1 MTTTL
6 RLTAKN
12 QLTLK
17 KEFINH
23 LGINIGDEMEV
34 FKLPDGA
41 LKIQAKQPTSKKTFA
56 DISGILRNKTTVA
69 LTIDEINHAVEN
81 AWQDAGLKGTE
92 L

>member
-56 DISGILRNKTTVA
+56 DVSGILRNKTNVS
-69 LTIDEINHAVEN
+69 LTIDEINHAIEN
-81 AWQDAGLKGTE
+81 AWQEAGSKGTE
-92 L
+92 P